1 MEIGADVGDA
11 VEFSGNDDGNNSYH
25 IIAFA
30 YGVYIDHRG
39 DAIAA
44 HHPYWRIVK
53 KAEPAK
59 TLRDEFA
66 MIAGDPPSEFVSAY
80 KDANPMG
87 RIQYTYGYADEDR
100 SRRKHD
106 LTLIAKY
113 QADMRAAWALVYA
126 DAMMEAR
133 KQ

>member
-30 YGVYIDHRG
+30 YGFYIDHRG

-44 HHPYWRIVK
+44 HLPHWRIVK

-59 TLRDEFA
+59 TIRDEFA
-66 MIAGDPPSEFVSAY
+66 IAAAISMIENGSMDETIICKVAY
-80 KDANPMG
+80 
-87 RIQYTYGYADEDR
+87 RFADD
-100 SRRKHD
+100 
-106 LTLIAKY
+106 
-113 QADMRAAWALVYA
+113 
-126 DAMMEAR
+126 MMEAR
-133 KQ
+133 KK